1 MKKMDKV
8 YWLVLLSTCG
18 AISVSLGLIVNITGL
33 FFNPIAEEFGLLR
46 GSVSLTLTLSNF
58 LSALG
63 GMMMPKLLSEKH
75 LKVGI
80 LLATIG
86 GVCST
91 ILLGLSQSILFMYF
105 LHMIRGFCAG
115 LLGLVFITVV
125 INNWFHENVGL
136 MTSIALSFSGLSGA
150 IFSPIISNV
159 INNYG
164 WRMGYFVVALFILLL
179 DLPSLLFL
187 PSLKPQTKGYLPYGY
202 VEEENPST
210 LQTTSTTSISQI
222 YFVICCM
229 FGFIASGSTSLIQ
242 HFPGISSSYGFNAAV
257 GAMMLSIGMVANSVA
272 KIILGY
278 LIDHF
283 GSKKPI
289 LLHCLIMILS
299 VLLFL
304 FFHTPT
310 MLYISAFL
318 YGYIYSLAN
327 VAMVTLAKDLFGRD
341 NYSKTYPTF
350 SMFGTVGTAV
360 SASGI
365 GYIYDFTHS
374 YTPVFLLL
382 LGLFIMNTL
391 FVLYCYRKPIQ

>member
-1 MKKMDKV
+1 MKRIIINLFVIGMTIFACVGVTSCGDDEDDGLEQTSTKSGKDPDGTIVLNMIVGENDNYYNIRDFGSIHIDEAYNFEGY
-8 YWLVLLSTCG
+8 YWDNVEFIAIG
-18 AISVSLGLIVNITGL
+18 AVD
-33 FFNPIAEEFGLLR
+33 
-46 GSVSLTLTLSNF
+46 
-58 LSALG
+58 
-63 GMMMPKLLSEKH
+63 
-75 LKVGI
+75 
-80 LLATIG
+80 
-86 GVCST
+86 
-91 ILLGLSQSILFMYF
+91 GLSQVSEIPTT
-105 LHMIRGFCAG
+105 GWSDNVA
-115 LLGLVFITVV
+115 VV
-125 INNWFHENVGL
+125 PGTGYVLKNGNKYARLYVVDYTTIEGK
-136 MTSIALSFSGLSGA
+136 SGA
-150 IFSPIISNV
+150 TVKYQSPFKQSFKFAGGTGTESNPFQ
-159 INNYG
+159 IKTIEQLYAIHNCPEDH
-164 WRMGYFVVALFILLL
+164 FILMNDI
-179 DLPSLLFL
+179 DLTEFL
-187 PSLKPQTKGYLPYGY
+187 
-202 VEEENPST
+202 EEENPST

-222 YFVICCM
+222 YFVICCL

-327 VAMVTLAKDLFGRD
+327 VAMVTLAKDLFGRE

-382 LGLFIMNTL
+382 LGLFILNTL